1 MSRFAYMIHDFE
13 TLCRRANFGL
23 LLASCLAFGSHGM
36 WGQFTDGLNVE
47 FGKNRVQH
55 RGFEWNYFEEGM
67 FEVYHYREGDQLAGQ
82 VTRILSEEAKAL
94 APMFGRSLAGP
105 IQVLVFKSE
114 AEFRQSNVG
123 VMTSQDQET
132 NIGGTAKLVGS
143 KMFLYGRATGWRWSA
158 TCEKGWR
165 ASSSTKRCT
174 RASGRSLEKRQ
185 PRSGPCMDVGRRCA
199 VCRSGLDA
207 ESTAR
212 ILDAAQTGRSNVW
225 IKQPEAMRRC
235 WAKRFGPM
243 WRTSTAC
250 PQSPT
255 SFT

>member
-1 MSRFAYMIHDFE
+1 
-13 TLCRRANFGL
+13 
-23 LLASCLAFGSHGM
+23 M

-67 FEVYHYREGDQLAGQ
+67 FEVYHYREGDQIAGQ

-143 KMFLYGRATGWRWSA
+143 KMFLYGRGDRLAMER
-158 TCEKGWR
+158 
-165 ASSSTKRCT
+165 
-174 RASGRSLEKRQ
+174 
-185 PRSGPCMDVGRRCA
+185 DVRE
-199 VCRSGLDA
+199 GL
-207 ESTAR
+207 AR
-212 ILDAAQTGRSNVW
+212 ILFNQTMYESQWTEALRNGNLVQVPAWMSEGAARYAGRGW
-225 IKQPEAMRRC
+225 TPKALR
-235 WAKRFGPM
+235 
-243 WRTSTAC
+243 
-250 PQSPT
+250 
-255 SFT
+255 